1 MVTITHLLP
10 APHHLSL
17 QSSWLCRRY
26 PFPFSSTSC
35 IHLCTRCQEE
45 LFQAKERNR
54 LGSSQTC
61 VTGKIGHLAVTQLL
75 RSALFGPL
83 QPRPVLGLPILREA
97 AAHGHLKKWGEER
110 HRAVSCRQTREHSP
124 TRRWPPEHREGGP
137 VAPACRTV
145 LGRGARQMFIEH
157 GVPALL
163 EALHP
168 N

>member
-75 RSALFGPL
+75 RSALFGPP
-83 QPRPVLGLPILREA
+83 QPGPVLGLPILREA
-97 AAHGHLKKWGEER
+97 AAHGHLKKWER
-110 HRAVSCRQTREHSP
+110 SGTGQCPADRHANILLP
-124 TRRWPPEHREGGP
+124 GGGLLN
-137 VAPACRTV
+137 T
-145 LGRGARQMFIEH
+145 GRVDQ
-157 GVPALL
+157 
-163 EALHP
+163 
-168 N
+168 